1 MPAVLPRSHVL
12 TRFLAAVLT
21 LACLAFAP
29 AEAFAQ
35 AFTDAVTVPD
45 RAAFVERV
53 KNHLLDDQ
61 EAEGLYTYAERSR
74 RFQTSR
80 GQRTLKTE
88 RVYEVYPELDGRGV
102 YRRLVSTDSVPT
114 SPTELAKQDRK
125 RREQVE
131 KALRKR
137 AGETPRQRDQRLRD
151 ERKQRTEERAKLDEA
166 FRLLE
171 FRFTERTT
179 LSGRPVIVAEFRP
192 RAGAKATSREGRV
205 IQKFRGRAFVSEAD
219 AQVVR
224 VEMEALDNISF
235 GLGVLA
241 RINKGSQAAFERRFV
256 NGEVWLPATFRLR
269 ATGRQLLVRG
279 IDLDAEVEW
288 YDYRKF
294 TVDTKET
301 VGPVR

>member
-1 MPAVLPRSHVL
+1 VPVR
-12 TRFLAAVLT
+12 
-21 LACLAFAP
+21 
-29 AEAFAQ
+29 AQ
-35 AFTDAVTVPD
+35 AFTDVVSVPD
-45 RAAFVERV
+45 RAAFIDRV
-53 KNHLLDDQ
+53 KNNLLDDQ

-74 RFQTSR
+74 QFQTSR
-80 GQRTLKTE
+80 GQRVVKTE
-88 RVYEVYPELDGRGV
+88 RVYEVYPELEGRGI
-102 YRRLVSTDSVPT
+102 YRRLVATNGTPT
-114 SPTELAKQDRK
+114 PAAELAKQDRK
-125 RREQVE
+125 RREAVE

-137 AGETPRQRDQRLRD
+137 ASETPKQREQRLRD
-151 ERKQRTEERAKLDEA
+151 EKKRRADDRAKLDEA

-171 FRFTERTT
+171 FRFTERTS

-192 RAGAKATSREGRV
+192 RPGAKATSREGKV
-205 IQKFRGRAFVSEAD
+205 LQKFTGRAFVSEAD

-241 RINKGSQAAFERRFV
+241 RVNKGSHADFERRFV

-279 IDLDAEVEW
+279 IDLDTEVEW